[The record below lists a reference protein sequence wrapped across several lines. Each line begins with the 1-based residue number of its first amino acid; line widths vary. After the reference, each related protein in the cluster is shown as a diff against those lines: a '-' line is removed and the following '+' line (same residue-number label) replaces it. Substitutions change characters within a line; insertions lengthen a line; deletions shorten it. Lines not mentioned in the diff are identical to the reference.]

1 MADLPAIV
9 SMLVYI
15 DTMSAEKSRALFGIL
30 MPFRS
35 LIILKEFL
43 YIRLHQWQEVFHFVV
58 QPCGKMARRLLVVL
72 TTGLKETG
80 SLSGHRRWG
89 VYVAFGGCI
98 IGSMLALFWRDCP
111 SWLR

>member
-1 MADLPAIV
+1 MADIPAIV

-35 LIILKEFL
+35 LIILKEFF

-58 QPCGKMARRLLVVL
+58 QPCGKMAR
-72 TTGLKETG
+72 E
-80 SLSGHRRWG
+80 
-89 VYVAFGGCI
+89 GC
-98 IGSMLALFWRDCP
+98 W
-111 SWLR
+111 WY